1 MAKRGTLLVT
11 LIGLAIAVAAC
22 GRASQAEIE
31 QALGITPT
39 ATASAAE
46 IATGTAAAAQ
56 ATVAAET
63 AVAAAASAGVDGE
76 QVAVGDVTRGSR
88 QFLTQCSG
96 CHRAGGAGPDL
107 LSPGSVGAAVDVET
121 LMPLIREGIGH
132 PVPPGP
138 YPAPLLSD
146 GSIADLAAYIASE
159 AGA

>member
-1 MAKRGTLLVT
+1 MARRGTLLVAM
-11 LIGLAIAVAAC
+11 IGLAISVAAC

-46 IATGTAAAAQ
+46 IAGATEAAVR
-56 ATVAAET
+56 ATMAAET
-63 AVAAAASAGVDGE
+63 AVAAAVASGGGR
-76 QVAVGDVTRGSR
+76 QVALGDVTRGSR

-96 CHRAGGAGPDL
+96 CHRVGGAGPDL
-107 LSPGSVGAAVDVET
+107 LSPGSAGAAVNTET
-121 LMPLIREGIGH
+121 LMPLLREGIGH

-146 GSIADLAAYIASE
+146 GAIADLAAYIASE
-159 AGA
+159 AGG